1 MIHDRRGVLIHLFSV
16 YDTPLV
22 ISGIRSL
29 IMSIDPKVIA
39 AISSA
44 VGLYMQAEQEQF
56 LAQQSERPRLQ
67 PPAFMS
73 SPFALAGRQAA
84 MNVRWV
90 WQMRLPR

>member
-1 MIHDRRGVLIHLFSV
+1 MAASRVIYVFSV
-16 YDTPLV
+16 HDMPFV
-22 ISGIRSL
+22 SPGIRSL

-56 LAQQSERPRLQ
+56 LAQQLERQQQ
-67 PPAFMS
+67 PALMS
-73 SPFALAGRQAA
+73 SPYALAGRQAT
-84 MNVRWV
+84 MNARWA